1 MTLIKHLSR
10 EQQQKIK
17 ELIDEDINITV
28 KQLEIV
34 KRMEKKLK
42 KRLRFLRDVK
52 QSKQT
57 LENYYN
63 LLKMRYDS
71 LNKKRNE

>member
-42 KRLRFLRDVK
+42 KRLKFLRDVK
-52 QSKQT
+52 QNKQT

-63 LLKMRYDS
+63 LLKMRYES
-71 LNKKRNE
+71 LNEKLNE

>member
-17 ELIDEDINITV
+17 ELINEDINITV

-63 LLKMRYDS
+63 LLKMRYES
-71 LNKKRNE
+71 LSEKRNE